1 MIEEKELT
9 TKKQKIISCATDTIN
24 ALEDTIKQYV
34 KELIVLSNWVVES
47 FKQSGKLL
55 LFGNGGSAADAQH
68 IAAEFVNR
76 FQIERNPLP
85 AISLVTDTSI
95 LTSISN
101 DYDFSQVFSKQIL
114 AISSPHDIALGIS
127 TSGNSKNVIEAI
139 KVAKNIGLKTAVFT
153 GKDGGVLKDLADL
166 SIIVASNKTPRIQE
180 VHIFMGHML
189 CQLVEE
195 ELFD

>member
-9 TKKQKIISCATDTIN
+9 TKKQKIISCTTDTIN

>member
-1 MIEEKELT
+1 MIEEKELMA
-9 TKKQKIISCATDTIN
+9 KEKEILSCI
-24 ALEDTIKQYV
+24 EDTIDAFKGTI
-34 KELIVLSNWVVES
+34 KKHARDLIILSGWIADS
-47 FKQSGKLL
+47 FKREGKLF

-76 FQIERNPLP
+76 FQIERRPLP
-85 AISLVTDTSI
+85 AISLATDTSI

-114 AISSPHDIALGIS
+114 ALARPQDIALGIS
-127 TSGNSKNVIEAI
+127 TSGNSKNVIDAI
-139 KVAKNIGLKTAVFT
+139 EVAKDMGLKTAVFT
-153 GKDGGVLKDLADL
+153 GKDGGLLKNLAEL
-166 SIIVASNKTPRIQE
+166 SIVVASNKTPRIQE

-195 ELFD
+195 KLFT

>member
-1 MIEEKELT
+1 MIEEKELMA
-9 TKKQKIISCATDTIN
+9 KEKEILSCI
-24 ALEDTIKQYV
+24 EDTIDAFKNTV
-34 KELIVLSNWVVES
+34 KKHARDIVALSNWIADS
-47 FKQSGKLL
+47 FKNEGKLF

-76 FQIERNPLP
+76 FQIERSPLP
-85 AISLVTDTSI
+85 AISLATDTSI

-114 AISSPHDIALGIS
+114 ALARPQDIALGIS

-139 KVAKNIGLKTAVFT
+139 EVAKDIGLKTAVFT
-153 GKDGGVLKDLADL
+153 GKDGGLLKNLAEL
-166 SIIVASNKTPRIQE
+166 SIVVASNKTPRIQE

-195 ELFD
+195 KLFT